1 MLRLVDSRW
10 YVVISRWVKFV
21 NNLFKSSWLSSVLL
35 SPVYIKANSI
45 NTINK
50 VQVWFVQV
58 FYTFLYSYVSTYKK
72 YLYNLLINVYTH
84 NPQHLLLRPI
94 KKI

>member
-1 MLRLVDSRW
+1 MLSLVDSRL
-10 YVVISRWVKFV
+10 YLVVSEWVQFV
-21 NNLFKSSWLSSVLL
+21 NNLFIDSSLSSVLV
-35 SPVYIKANSI
+35 SPVYKNSNI
-45 NTINK
+45 SKNLNN

-72 YLYNLLINVYTH
+72 YFYNLLNNVYTH
-84 NPQHLLLRPI
+84 NPQYLLLRLL

>member
-10 YVVISRWVKFV
+10 YVVDSIWVKFV

-35 SPVYIKANSI
+35 STVYIKANST
-45 NTINK
+45 NTIKK

>member
-1 MLRLVDSRW
+1 MLNSN
-10 YVVISRWVKFV
+10 VKNV
-21 NNLFKSSWLSSVLL
+21 NNLFTSSWLSSVLL
-35 SPVYIKANSI
+35 STVYIKGDSKK
-45 NTINK
+45 TLNK